1 MTWAVQVLAV
11 LVGGLLMALF
21 VATIWSSVS
30 LLWDAWRESHDER
43 DRDRRDRA

>member
-11 LVGGLLMALF
+11 LVGGLLIALF

-30 LLWDAWRESHDER
+30 LLWDAWRESHD
-43 DRDRRDRA
+43 DRDRA

>member
-1 MTWAVQVLAV
+1 VLA
-11 LVGGLLMALF
+11 GGLLMALF

-43 DRDRRDRA
+43 DRAWRDRA